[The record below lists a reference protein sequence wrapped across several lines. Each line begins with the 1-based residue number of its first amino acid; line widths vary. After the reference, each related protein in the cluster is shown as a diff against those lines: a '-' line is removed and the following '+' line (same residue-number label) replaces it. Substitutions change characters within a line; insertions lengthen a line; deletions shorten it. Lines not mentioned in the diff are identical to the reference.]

1 MKNSLLVL
9 VLLALPALAVD
20 GPDPSGET
28 GFERAVS
35 QVSRALGKS
44 PLQLPLGAIASFA
57 SSFTGSFGAEDLQLA
72 VFQKARLDNPLE
84 LTGVGSP
91 AISVTTA
98 GKDSVRLYTRPD
110 GNWIRLV
117 ILVANSDDTVVA
129 SMRLR
134 PDRLAALAREMQR
147 R

>member
-20 GPDPSGET
+20 GPHPSGET

-44 PLQLPLGAIASFA
+44 PLRLPLSAIASFA
-57 SSFTGSFGAEDLQLA
+57 SSFTAPFGAEDLQLA
-72 VFQKARLDNPLE
+72 VFQSARLEKPLE

-91 AISVTTA
+91 AISVA
-98 GKDSVRLYTRPD
+98 SRGKESVRIYGRPD
-110 GNWIRLV
+110 GSWIRLV
-117 ILVANSDDTVVA
+117 LLIANSDDTVVA

-134 PDRLAALAREMQR
+134 PDRMAALVNEFGGH
-147 R
+147 